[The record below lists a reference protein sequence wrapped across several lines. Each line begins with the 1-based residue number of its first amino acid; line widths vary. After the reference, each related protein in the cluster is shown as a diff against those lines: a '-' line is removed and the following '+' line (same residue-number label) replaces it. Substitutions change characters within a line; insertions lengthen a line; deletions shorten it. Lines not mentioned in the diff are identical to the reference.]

1 MDLER
6 DLGIS
11 EGHRRGRLIT
21 LAILAGGVALVGI
34 LSYVFF
40 FRGSSQQARA
50 TEDLKVGR
58 ATINAN
64 LLISGVADAQ
74 LISNLSFQS
83 SGRVDSIQV
92 KVGDTVH
99 KGDVLAALESE
110 DLANSVQSAQA
121 NLALA
126 QARLKELLDGATDAE
141 RAAADQSVVSAQANQ
156 DRAARDVSD
165 LLGTPTSPE
174 RTAADQSV
182 AAAQAGLDQ
191 AQNSRTTLL
200 NGPTAA
206 QIASANQVV
215 ASAQSALNGAQ
226 RALDTLRAG
235 PTAAQLAAAHQQLAA
250 ADANLAS
257 AQAALANLT
266 SGASAAQLAAAQ
278 AAVAAAQQGLNG
290 AQTALENA
298 HSNVYSTE
306 SALRAAR
313 TAYCTA
319 APGDSLCAS
328 VNLPLSSGTVND
340 LLDKL
345 SNSGT
350 DPSLLAPINT
360 LIQANTGYVVS
371 LNSVDTAQSSV
382 TTAQAQLNSAQA
394 ALAALQ
400 EGPDATD
407 LAAAQAAVTAA
418 QQNRA
423 LAQVNLDTLNA
434 GATADDLANAQDAVR
449 SSQAVLDAAVAQH
462 DHLLA
467 PPTADDVTA
476 ADAGVSSAQAALNA
490 AVAKRN
496 DLLGGPHD
504 STLSSAQDAAR
515 SAQGSLDSAIANQT
529 ETARGAR
536 PSQIDEQT
544 QSVRVAQLAVEA
556 AQIRVRNAEIISPFN
571 GTVAAL
577 NLKPGEFTG
586 VGSTTPAIV
595 LLTPDTIVLKMQVG
609 ETDYPNVKLDQRGIA
624 VFDALPGKPYPFTV
638 AQLGLSPTVTQGVVT
653 YQVTAA
659 MDIPPGTP
667 LPAPGMSANGQ
678 IVTESR
684 PNVISVPPRAIRRK
698 GTDQVVEV
706 RRNSTIEDQVVTT
719 GFSDT
724 TNVEILSG
732 VQEADTIVVPVLISG
747 SASQPNR
754 KPTLPSGIR

>member
-11 EGHRRGRLIT
+11 EGHRRGRLLT

-40 FRGSSQQARA
+40 FRGSSQQTRA

-74 LISNLSFQS
+74 LISDLSFQS
-83 SGRVDSIQV
+83 SGRVDSVQV

-126 QARLKELLDGATDAE
+126 QARLKELLEGATDAE

-165 LLGTPTSPE
+165 LFGTPTSPE
-174 RTAADQSV
+174 RTAADQAV

-200 NGPTAA
+200 DGATAS
-206 QIASANQVV
+206 QVASANQVV
-215 ASAQSALNGAQ
+215 ASAQTALNGAQ
-226 RALDTLRAG
+226 RALDTVRDG
-235 PTAAQLAAAHQQLAA
+235 PTDAQLAAAQQQLAA

-257 AQAALANLT
+257 AQAALANLND
-266 SGASAAQLAAAQ
+266 GASSAQISAAQAS
-278 AAVAAAQQGLNG
+278 VAAAEQGVSS
-290 AQTALENA
+290 AQNALDNA
-298 HSNVYSTE
+298 HSNVNSTE

-313 TAYCTA
+313 TTYCTA

-328 VNLPLSSGTVND
+328 VVIPIPSGTVDD
-340 LLDKL
+340 LLDAL
-345 SNSGT
+345 SNPAT
-350 DPSLLAPINT
+350 DPSLLSPINT
-360 LIQANTGYVVS
+360 LIQANTGYVVA
-371 LNSVDTAQSSV
+371 LNSVDTAQSAV
-382 TTAQAQLNSAQA
+382 TTAQAQLSSAQA

-400 EGPDATD
+400 AAPDAGD

-418 QQNRA
+418 EQARA
-423 LAQVNLDTLNA
+423 LAQVNLDNLTD
-434 GATADDLANAQDAVR
+434 GPTADQLSNAEDAVT
-449 SSQAVLDAAVAQH
+449 SAQAVFDAAVAQR
-462 DHLLA
+462 DHLIA
-467 PPTADDVTA
+467 PPTADDVA
-476 ADAGVSSAQAALNA
+476 AAESAVQSAQAALDA

-496 DLLGGPHD
+496 DLLGGPND
-504 STLSSAQDAAR
+504 STLNSAEDAAR

-536 PSQIDEQT
+536 PSQIEGQT

-556 AQIRVRNAEIISPFN
+556 AQIRVRNAQIISPFN

-624 VFDALPGKPYPFTV
+624 LFDALPGKPYPFTV

-659 MDIPPGTP
+659 MDIPAGTP

-706 RRNSTIEDQVVTT
+706 RRNGTVEDQVVTT

-724 TNVEILSG
+724 NNVEILSG
-732 VQEADTIVVPVLISG
+732 LQEGDTIVVPVLISG